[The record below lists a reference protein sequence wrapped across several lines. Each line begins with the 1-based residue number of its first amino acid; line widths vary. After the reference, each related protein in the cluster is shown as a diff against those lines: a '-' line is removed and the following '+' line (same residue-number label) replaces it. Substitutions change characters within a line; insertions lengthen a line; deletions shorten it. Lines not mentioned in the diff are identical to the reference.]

1 MAAGHRPLLRGEG
14 AVSLLDGLGFG
25 PRELRGVTRGTR
37 ERVDDGTTA
46 IVVGGG
52 IAGVAAACV
61 LAERG
66 VKVTLLEREGHLG
79 GRASAWTE
87 TLPDGTPYQMERGFH
102 AFFRQYY
109 NLRNLLRRV
118 DPELERLRPL
128 EDYPI
133 LGPEGLVQSF
143 TGLPRTPPL
152 NLMALLRRTDYVTL
166 KDLRG
171 IDVPAA
177 QRMLR
182 FDPAKTYAVHDG
194 STAADYLDSLRFP
207 ARARQMLF
215 DVFAHSFFNPEDG
228 MSAAE
233 MLMMFHFYFLGNPEG
248 LVFDVLDEPFSDALW
263 KPMERYLDRL
273 GVDVRTGCAVERV
286 ERSQKGHAW
295 RAISSGDP
303 VDADALVL
311 AVTVPAL
318 QGIFAASDDLRDD
331 AELAKAV
338 AGLDVTL
345 PFAVWRLYLDKSAQA
360 SRAPFVG
367 TAGMGLLD
375 NISLFERFEGESR
388 RWSLRTGGSV
398 VELHA
403 YACPHEDEAAIQ
415 RELRDGL
422 DQLYPELADAE
433 VLHESWLLRKDC
445 PAFGPGSHAQRP
457 RVATPYGSVVFAG
470 DFVKLPFPT
479 ALMERAAASGMLAA
493 NHLLDRWDVRGERLY
508 SIPPRGFMAGL
519 PIGD

>member
-1 MAAGHRPLLRGEG
+1 M
-14 AVSLLDGLGFG
+14 SLFESLGFG
-25 PRELRGVTRGTR
+25 ARELRGVTRGTR
-37 ERVDDGTTA
+37 DRVDPGTRVT
-46 IVVGGG
+46 VVGGG
-52 IAGVAAACV
+52 LAGVAAACV

-66 VKVTLLEREGHLG
+66 VEVTLLEREPYLG
-79 GRASAWTE
+79 GRAGAWSE
-87 TLPDGTPYQMERGFH
+87 TMADGTPFQMERGFH
-102 AFFRQYY
+102 GFFRQYY

-118 DPELERLRPL
+118 DPQLERLRPL

-133 LGPEGLVQSF
+133 LGPEGLVESF
-143 TGLPRTPPL
+143 TGLPKTPPL
-152 NLMALLRRTDYVTL
+152 NLMALLRRTRFVTL

-182 FDPAKTYAVHDG
+182 FDAARTYALHDG
-194 STAADYLDSLRFP
+194 STAAEYLDSLRFP
-207 ARARQMLF
+207 ERARQMLF

-263 KPMERYLDRL
+263 KPMERYLASL

-286 ERSQKGHAW
+286 HQTKRGRGW
-295 RAISSGDP
+295 RAVHAGGH

-311 AVTVPAL
+311 AVCVPAL
-318 QGIFAASDDLRDD
+318 KALFEASEDLRDD
-331 AELAKAV
+331 DELASAV

-345 PFAVWRLYLDKSAQA
+345 PFGVWRLFLDRAA
-360 SRAPFVG
+360 DPSRAPFVG
-367 TAGMGLLD
+367 TAGMGRLD
-375 NISLFERFEGESR
+375 NISLYERFEGESR

-403 YACPHEDEAAIQ
+403 YACPHDDVDAI
-415 RELRDGL
+415 RAELRAGL
-422 DQLYPELADAE
+422 HALYPELADAK
-433 VLHESWLLRKDC
+433 VLHESWLFRRDC
-445 PAFGPGSHAQRP
+445 PAFGPGSHASRP
-457 RVATPYGSVVFAG
+457 RVATPYGTVVLAG

-479 ALMERAAASGMLAA
+479 ALMERAASSGMLAA
-493 NHLLDRWDVRGERLY
+493 NHLLDRWDVRGEGLY

-519 PIGD
+519 PMGD

>member
-1 MAAGHRPLLRGEG
+1 M
-14 AVSLLDGLGFG
+14 SLLDGLGFG
-25 PRELRGVTRGTR
+25 ARELRGVTRGTR
-37 ERVDDGTTA
+37 ERVDDHTRV

-52 IAGVAAACV
+52 LAGVAAACV

-66 VKVTLLEREGHLG
+66 VEVTLLEREDYLG
-79 GRASAWTE
+79 GRVGAWTE
-87 TLPDGTPYQMERGFH
+87 TLPDGTPFQMERGFH

-133 LGPEGLVQSF
+133 LGLDGLVESF
-143 TGLPRTPPL
+143 KGLPRTPPL
-152 NLMALLRRTDYVTL
+152 NLMALLRRTRFVTL

-182 FDPAKTYAVHDG
+182 FDPVRTYAAHDG

-207 ARARQMLF
+207 ERGRQMLF
-215 DVFAHSFFNPEDG
+215 DVFAHSFFNPEEG

-263 KPMERYLDRL
+263 KPMERYLEGL
-273 GVDVRTGCAVERV
+273 GVEIRTGCAVERV
-286 ERSQKGHAW
+286 ERAKKGRVWRACFPGGHA
-295 RAISSGDP
+295 
-303 VDADALVL
+303 DADALVL

-318 QGIFAASDDLRDD
+318 RAIFAASDDLRVD
-331 AELAKAV
+331 AELAGAV
-338 AGLDVTL
+338 ESLDVTL
-345 PFAVWRLYLDKSAQA
+345 PFAVWRLYLDRAA
-360 SRAPFVG
+360 DPARAPFAG
-367 TAGMGLLD
+367 TAGVGMLD
-375 NISLFERFEGESR
+375 NVSLYERFEGESR

-403 YACPHEDEAAIQ
+403 YACRTEDPAEI
-415 RELRDGL
+415 RRDLRAGL
-422 DQLYPELADAE
+422 DALYPELGGAR
-433 VLHESWLLRKDC
+433 VIHEHWQLARDC
-445 PAFGPGSHAQRP
+445 PAFGPRSHALRP
-457 RVATPYGSVVFAG
+457 RVATPYGSVALAG
-470 DFVKLPFPT
+470 DHVKLPFPT
-479 ALMERAAASGMLAA
+479 ALMERAVSSGMLAA

-508 SIPPRGFMAGL
+508 SIPPRGFMASL